1 MNLTE
6 GAGARMNHRGAIILA
21 TERALCVLLLSR
33 TGARHRPRRVPVR
46 IIFRE
51 SFGRVSCVPPKDI
64 KVNHL
69 SDAISAVGFVNIFLH
84 SRIFSIWNSDRFDEE
99 KKKQTVHSVSTAR
112 HFANELIL
120 ILQLSASK
128 M

>member
-69 SDAISAVGFVNIFLH
+69 SDIC
-84 SRIFSIWNSDRFDEE
+84 SRICEHFLTFENFFDLEQRSIRRR
-99 KKKQTVHSVSTAR
+99 KKETDSA
-112 HFANELIL
+112 
-120 ILQLSASK
+120 LSFYS
-128 M
+128 